1 MDMSCGLKGA
11 KMMAELREFASFSPE
26 TQRFICQSLDI
37 AFYPDLPIKT
47 WARDELDADRI
58 AAQKQVYRALPGIRA
73 ALPRISAPVDAE
85 AFLYPLIEASAFD
98 ISCADIAN
106 FAQYRFLYERLL
118 GARVRP
124 WLPTAFMTAA
134 SLPYIP
140 ADIRQALIATAGDA
154 LTDDWSNV
162 EPVYWP
168 KLLGEDQALA
178 A

>member
-1 MDMSCGLKGA
+1 MDVSIGLKGA
-11 KMMAELREFASFSPE
+11 KMMAELREFANFSRE
-26 TQRFICQSLDI
+26 TQQFICQSLDI
-37 AFYPDLPIKT
+37 AFYPDVPVEN
-47 WARDELDADRI
+47 WARDDEHAERI
-58 AAQKQVYRALPGIRA
+58 TAQKQVYRALPGIRS
-73 ALPRISAPVDAE
+73 ALPRSCAPVDAE

-98 ISCADIAN
+98 ISCAQIAT
-106 FAQYRFLYERLL
+106 FAQYHFLYERLL

-154 LTDDWSNV
+154 LTDHWSNV

-168 KLLGEDQALA
+168 RLLGEDQALA

>member
-11 KMMAELREFASFSPE
+11 KMMAELREFANFSRE
-26 TQRFICQSLDI
+26 TQQFICQSLDI
-37 AFYPDLPIKT
+37 AFYPDLPIKN
-47 WARDELDADRI
+47 WARDDDHAESI
-58 AAQKQVYRALPGIRA
+58 AAQKQVYRALSGIRS
-73 ALPRISAPVDAE
+73 ALPHSSAPVDAE

-98 ISCADIAN
+98 ISCAQIAS
-106 FAQYRFLYERLL
+106 FEQYRFLYERLL
-118 GARVRP
+118 GARARP
-124 WLPTAFMTAA
+124 WLATAFMTAA

-154 LTDDWSNV
+154 LTDDWSSA